1 MKLSKLMLIIIFCLA
16 LTTWGYGAVHFYI
29 FGKANFNNALDTGYE
44 AGTNDFSTQAAY
56 STYGA
61 GCGLI
66 TGSRIFLGLEI
77 HYNLN
82 GTATLTDPSDND
94 TVNIDTYKYASGF
107 LTLGIN
113 IVQSTRFKLYIQG
126 GGGIGYGI
134 KIETKT
140 YTSSLGFETIIE
152 PPKNKTPIIGFG
164 GLGLEVHFSRVIG
177 VMAQGRYQYL
187 ASDDAQP
194 AIVAMGGLVFS
205 F

>member
-1 MKLSKLMLIIIFCLA
+1 MKLLRLILISIFCLA
-16 LTTWGYGAVHFYI
+16 LTTWGYGAIHFYA
-29 FGKANFNNALDTGYE
+29 FGKANFINALDTVYE

-56 STYGA
+56 STYGT
-61 GCGLI
+61 GCGLVA
-66 TGSRIFLGLEI
+66 GSRIFLGLEI

-82 GTATLTDPSDND
+82 GTVTLTDPSDND

-113 IVQSTRFKLYIQG
+113 IVQSIGFRLYIQG
-126 GGGIGYGI
+126 GGGIAYGI

-152 PPKNKTPIIGFG
+152 PPKKKTPIVGYG
-164 GLGLEVHFSRVIG
+164 GLGMEVYFSRGIG
-177 VMAQGRYQYL
+177 LMAQGRYQYL
-187 ASDDAQP
+187 ASDNAQS
-194 AIVAMGGLVFS
+194 ALIIMGGLVFS